1 MRGHDGADA
10 GVADLLA
17 HEVLVAAG
25 LGVAGSVGA
34 HVGLL
39 REEGER
45 LGEAVGERNAGL
57 GAGDDGDDVE
67 GHFVDLLN
75 EEGERD

>member
-1 MRGHDGADA
+1 
-10 GVADLLA
+10 
-17 HEVLVAAG
+17 
-25 LGVAGSVGA
+25 
-34 HVGLL
+34 L